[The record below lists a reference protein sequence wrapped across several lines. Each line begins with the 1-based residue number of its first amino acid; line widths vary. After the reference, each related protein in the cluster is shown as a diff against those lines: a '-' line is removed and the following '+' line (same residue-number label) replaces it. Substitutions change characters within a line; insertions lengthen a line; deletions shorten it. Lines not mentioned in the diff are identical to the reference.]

1 MSALG
6 RFFLRMKK
14 KERGGMKEKKGKRR
28 GGKEKTNIRHLH
40 CSLQQ
45 LDRITWK
52 SAPVT
57 AQQTA
62 FVSS

>member
-1 MSALG
+1 
-6 RFFLRMKK
+6 
-14 KERGGMKEKKGKRR
+14 MKEKKGKRR